1 MQILSTEHR
10 AIFPLAANRNL
21 KEIPLDKGEVLISDD
36 VARAVFAHEIKMDD
50 VIVCVQ
56 RNGDPDDILLT
67 SAPARAPAAVP
78 APVQAPP
85 PAPVQAPP
93 PAPAP
98 VETVTVVVD
107 PAPEPPARKRG
118 KAAKPD
124 APAPAPAGADIF
136 GVEAK

>member
-1 MQILSTEHR
+1 MQILSTEHH

-21 KEIPLDKGEVLISDD
+21 EEIPLDKGEVLISDD

-56 RNGDPDDILLT
+56 RNGDPDMLL
-67 SAPARAPAAVP
+67 
-78 APVQAPP
+78 
-85 PAPVQAPP
+85 APP

-98 VETVTVVVD
+98 AAVPHPAPAAAPVETVTVTVD
-107 PAPEPPARKRG
+107 SAPEPPARKRG

-124 APAPAPAGADIF
+124 AAAPAPAGADIF

>member
-1 MQILSTEHR
+1 MQILSTEHH

-21 KEIPLDKGEVLISDD
+21 EEIPLDKGEVLISDD

-56 RNGDPDDILLT
+56 RNGDPDMLLAPPP
-67 SAPARAPAAVP
+67 APAPVPAPAAVP
-78 APVQAPP
+78 APV
-85 PAPVQAPP
+85 

-98 VETVTVVVD
+98 VETVTVTVD
-107 PAPEPPARKRG
+107 SAPEPPARKRG
-118 KAAKPD
+118 KAAKPE
-124 APAPAPAGADIF
+124 AAAPAPAGADIF

>member
-21 KEIPLDKGEVLISDD
+21 EEIPLDKGEVLISDD

-67 SAPARAPAAVP
+67 SPPAPVP
-78 APVQAPP
+78 APV
-85 PAPVQAPP
+85 

-98 VETVTVVVD
+98 VETVTVTVD
-107 PAPEPPARKRG
+107 SAPEPPARKRG
-118 KAAKPD
+118 KAAKSD